1 MRSHALCLITA
12 LLFLYPDK
20 SDLLKI
26 LGRVKSNGHG
36 DQSNLAPHHWW
47 LSAQAMLLTLCSA
60 EHLQWHRT
68 AHNRAR
74 EEHLSTCLF
83 CILQVHCLNSLSEP
97 PPLHYCSQS
106 KCSMIYLTLC
116 LQYPKTDFILFSSTK
131 LSEHALSFHTELGFL
146 HP

>member
-1 MRSHALCLITA
+1 MRSRALCLIIA

-20 SDLLKI
+20 WDLLKI

-68 AHNRAR
+68 AHNSAR
-74 EEHLSTCLF
+74 EERFWLLVLYSSSTLF
-83 CILQVHCLNSLSEP
+83 EFLIWTP

-116 LQYPKTDFILFSSTK
+116 LQYPKTDFILFSSAK
-131 LSEHALSFHTELGFL
+131 LSEHALSFHAELGFL